1 MKARIEENVRKVNTM
16 IHVISREHE
25 HSLMADKYDIKESDD
40 EEDSD
45 EEDGDEGGEREEKDG
60 FTTTDTDESRPQ
72 TPLGVQSSVAASTVL
87 TTGGYLGDVAEG
99 WDRKEEHRT
108 RYRLYKSSSLVS
120 PEAAMRTRPLDRAAI
135 QRLLDKVD
143 SGVAQE
149 AEEVRDYEERMHS
162 LRAVKRPATA
172 SSTSQNTLDMLEGK
186 LAECIKYVFVFARV
200 AWRGVRSGWYT
211 LTPSLFPLLPLW
223 YRTCAGMC
231 WRGPWRRSRR
241 RRRRKRSV
249 RRR

>member
-40 EEDSD
+40 EEESD

-149 AEEVRDYEERMHS
+149 AEEVHARLRGLPHASPSLTLSPTPLPPLGARLRGADALPPRRETPRDGQFHVAKHARHARGETRRMHQVRVC
-162 LRAVKRPATA
+162 LCPR
-172 SSTSQNTLDMLEGK
+172 G
-186 LAECIKYVFVFARV
+186 V
-200 AWRGVRSGWYT
+200 AWR
-211 LTPSLFPLLPLW
+211 
-223 YRTCAGMC
+223 A
-231 WRGPWRRSRR
+231 
-241 RRRRKRSV
+241 
-249 RRR
+249 